1 PLVGFAG
8 TEASIG
14 GGFTDISL
22 LIGSTAAG
30 GTITG
35 LDAAATWNLPT
46 DNQGFE
52 GLGFYSCALGLN
64 QIVFAGFTNLVGGGF
79 QDTFDIE
86 GTQPEE
92 SLSQSGGGTSDF
104 VFADGASFAGTID
117 GSFGDSTVDWAA
129 YTTPRN
135 VTLTSRGYTG
145 FAGTEPSIDGGF
157 SNIDHLI

>member
-1 PLVGFAG
+1 
-8 TEASIG
+8 
-14 GGFTDISL
+14 
-22 LIGSTAAG
+22 
-30 GTITG
+30 
-35 LDAAATWNLPT
+35 ATWNLPA

-117 GSFGDSTVDWAA
+117 GSFGDSIVDLAA

-157 SNIDHLI
+157 SNIDHLIGGSSFTDSLTGLASGGTRWALGENPDLYQNDSNILTF